1 MSQFVETK
9 SQSEKILRAAFKCL
23 SEKGYAQVSLR
34 DIADEADVVLSQ
46 LHYYYKNKE
55 GLFTEVIKSLA
66 KQYLSEFE
74 AHLKLGT
81 TGVEKVSDLV
91 SYFKIALKE
100 HPEFFKL
107 LFDLTS
113 MSLWSETL
121 KKILN
126 DLFQDLAVLIEK
138 NIVDN
143 LPNLNQSGSGD
154 PKGLSKMILGALIGT
169 SMQILLTGDADHDI
183 QSLSALNGLLG

>member
-1 MSQFVETK
+1 MSQFIETK

-74 AHLKLGT
+74 AQLQIGSS
-81 TGVEKVSDLV
+81 GVEKVSDLIA
-91 SYFKIALKE
+91 YFRVALKE
-100 HPEFFKL
+100 QPEFFKL
-107 LFDLTS
+107 LVDLTS
-113 MSLWSETL
+113 MSLWSNSL

-126 DLFQDLAVLIEK
+126 ELFEDLAELIEK
-138 NIVDN
+138 NIVN
-143 LPNLNQSGSGD
+143 HLPNQNQSDSGD
-154 PKGLSKMILGALIGT
+154 SKGLAKMILGALIGT
-169 SMQILLTGDADHDI
+169 SMQILMTEDSNQDT
-183 QSLSALNGLLG
+183 QSLAALNGLLS